1 MEIFENLN
9 IMKVENLSRAIE
21 LKEHLEILDKSYKIL
36 NNSMEL
42 MITTMGNDV
51 IVSTRYLPNLNDKIR
66 PIIKEELTNKRR
78 ELIAEIEK
86 L

>member
-21 LKEHLEILDKSYKIL
+21 LKEHLEILDKSYKLL

-42 MITTMGNDV
+42 MITTVGCDV
-51 IVSTRYLPNLNDKIR
+51 IVSTLYLPNLNDKIR
-66 PIIKEELTNKRR
+66 PIIK
-78 ELIAEIEK
+78 
-86 L
+86 

>member
-21 LKEHLEILDKSYKIL
+21 LKEHLEILDKSYKLL

-42 MITTMGNDV
+42 MITTVGCDV
-51 IVSTRYLPNLNDKIR
+51 IVSTLYLPNLNDKIR
-66 PIIKEELTNKRR
+66 PIIKEELTNKSK
-78 ELIAEIEK
+78 ELIDEIEK